1 MIVFLSA
8 ALVPVVWI
16 LLDIYVFRK
25 LNKAAHKYLPVAWA
39 HELTKKR

>member
-8 ALVPVVWI
+8 ALVPVVWV
-16 LLDIYVFRK
+16 LLDIFVFRK
-25 LNKAAHKYLPVAWA
+25 LNKAAHKYLPAKWA